1 MSGSDDGALFRLSPA
16 ARSRILTIVNS
27 IKSEYMEMIQSLSLT
42 ELKSF
47 NKHTY
52 KEMMIP
58 QMKKLLPDISDT
70 IISSTCHY
78 ISNALNNESQNLVGQ
93 HKRNSTRNKTEE
105 TVSTSTTKTDT
116 LLAQVDDLISI
127 YSLLIEFSIVNILDL
142 AAGDKRNSAPSSDPD
157 MLK

>member
-1 MSGSDDGALFRLSPA
+1 
-16 ARSRILTIVNS
+16 
-27 IKSEYMEMIQSLSLT
+27 MEMIQSLSLT

-58 QMKKLLPDISDT
+58 QMKKLLTDISDT

-78 ISNALNNESQNLVGQ
+78 KLWI
-93 HKRNSTRNKTEE
+93 
-105 TVSTSTTKTDT
+105 
-116 LLAQVDDLISI
+116 ISI